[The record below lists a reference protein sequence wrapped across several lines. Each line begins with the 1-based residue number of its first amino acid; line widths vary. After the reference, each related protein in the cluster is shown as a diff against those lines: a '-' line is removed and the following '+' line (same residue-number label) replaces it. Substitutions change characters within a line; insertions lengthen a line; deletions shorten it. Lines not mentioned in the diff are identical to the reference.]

1 MPTAT
6 VVRLEDHRISARPP
20 VAARAESP
28 FAAAIAAP
36 DYVAPDFGAAVT
48 AEAEADARR
57 ASWHYPP
64 AAPVVDWFPPAAS
77 PLSAPGLVLEAMRL
91 VLIAGTA
98 AIVSGSIFATLAGA
112 FALALAVGGG

>member
-6 VVRLEDHRISARPP
+6 VIRLEDHRISASPL

-28 FAAAIAAP
+28 FAAALAAP
-36 DYVAPDFGAAVT
+36 DYVAPDFGAAVP

-64 AAPVVDWFPPAAS
+64 AAPVVDWFPARR
-77 PLSAPGLVLEAMRL
+77 SAGSGGGVVMELLRL
-91 VLIAGTA
+91 GVIAGAA

-112 FALALAVGGG
+112 FALAVAVAG